1 MFLRRLFSRH
11 SAELFRLA
19 RRVTGRDA
27 DAEEAVSD
35 VFCALTEGRGQ
46 IERGRDPLPYL
57 RRAVTNRSLNILR
70 RRRLAPQPVPT
81 TILDRQAAQCPSKTP
96 GRCTT
101 MFRDGIARLPERQA
115 QAFTL
120 RHLHQLSVA
129 EVAEVMSVKPAT
141 VRVHLHQATRRLRVL
156 FDPKEASRVE

>member
-1 MFLRRLFSRH
+1 M
-11 SAELFRLA
+11 
-19 RRVTGRDA
+19 
-27 DAEEAVSD
+27 
-35 VFCALTEGRGQ
+35 
-46 IERGRDPLPYL
+46 
-57 RRAVTNRSLNILR
+57 R

-81 TILDRQAAQCPSKTP
+81 TILDRQAAP

-101 MFRDGIARLPERQA
+101 VLRDGIARLPERQA

-129 EVAEVMSVKPAT
+129 EVAEIMSIAPAT